1 MPPTASTSNPSR
13 FLAPFGLL
21 PCLPQL
27 QRPIRHA
34 FLLLLDFCH
43 ASRSFNVQSV
53 TLSCSFWTSTCLP
66 QLQRP
71 IRHAFLLL
79 LDFCLLPHSFNVQST
94 TVSCS
99 FWISAMP
106 PAASTS
112 NPSRFL
118 APFGL
123 LPASPQ
129 LQRPIRHAF
138 LLLLDFCLL
147 PRSFN
152 VQSTTVSCSFWTSAC
167 FPAASTSNP
176 SRFLTPFGLLP
187 ASPQLQRP
195 IHHAFLL
202 LLDFCHASRSFNVQS
217 VTLSCSFWTSACF
230 PTALTSNPSR
240 FLAPFGL
247 PHASHSFNVQS
258 VTLSCS
264 FWTSAMPP
272 AASTSN
278 PPRFLA
284 PFGLLPAFPQLQRPI
299 HHASKPHLPPH
310 NHKLF
315 TTQKS
320 NTSTSVPALLYIF

>member
-1 MPPTASTSNPSR
+1 MLPAASTSNPSR

-34 FLLLLDFCH
+34 FLLLLDFH
-43 ASRSFNVQSV
+43 M
-53 TLSCSFWTSTCLP
+53 L
-66 QLQRP
+66 
-71 IRHAFLLL
+71 
-79 LDFCLLPHSFNVQST
+79 
-94 TVSCS
+94 
-99 FWISAMP
+99 

-187 ASPQLQRP
+187 AFPPLQRL
-195 IHHAFLL
+195 IR
-202 LLDFCHASRSFNVQS
+202 HASN
-217 VTLSCSFWTSACF
+217 
-230 PTALTSNPSR
+230 
-240 FLAPFGL
+240 
-247 PHASHSFNVQS
+247 
-258 VTLSCS
+258 
-264 FWTSAMPP
+264 
-272 AASTSN
+272 
-278 PPRFLA
+278 
-284 PFGLLPAFPQLQRPI
+284 
-299 HHASKPHLPPH
+299 PHLPPH
-310 NHKLF
+310 NHKLL